1 MDLTLF
7 IVIISLIIVII
18 YLINTVN
25 SLKKDI
31 KNLNACA
38 NVKDNPDNN
47 EKMIDTFKN
56 GLEYL
61 KNFL

>member
-7 IVIISLIIVII
+7 IVIIFLIIII
-18 YLINTVN
+18 SYLINTVN

-38 NVKDNPDNN
+38 NVKDNEDNN
-47 EKMIDTFKN
+47 EKIMDTFKN

>member
-7 IVIISLIIVII
+7 IVIIVLILSII

-38 NVKDNPDNN
+38 NIKEKNN
-47 EKMIDTFKN
+47 DDGKIIDTIKN
-56 GLEYL
+56 GLDYL

>member
-7 IVIISLIIVII
+7 IVIISLIIII
-18 YLINTVN
+18 AYLINTVN

-38 NVKDNPDNN
+38 NVKDEEENG
-47 EKMIDTFKN
+47 KMMDTFKS

>member
-7 IVIISLIIVII
+7 IVIIFLIIII
-18 YLINTVN
+18 SYLINTVN

-31 KNLNACA
+31 KNLNTCA
-38 NVKDNPDNN
+38 NVKDNEDNN
-47 EKMIDTFKN
+47 EKIMDTFKN